1 MIMKSAAK
9 DVVCKVGENLLVRFK
24 NPEEGKHPKSQ
35 AKQSDFG
42 KKETDVSVC
51 LCCTFFFKDHNV
63 HELFV

>member
-35 AKQSDFG
+35 AKQSDFE
-42 KKETDVSVC
+42 KKKK
-51 LCCTFFFKDHNV
+51 LM
-63 HELFV
+63 